1 VNIKYISMGKEQ
13 GDLIEKMI
21 NMSKSEGNWVIL
33 ENVHLLKSHSLL
45 KLIEIIE
52 ELDLP
57 ID

>member
-1 VNIKYISMGKEQ
+1 MGKEQ